1 MNSQRVRT
9 SSYIFEEFMVWF
21 DISHDDFA
29 EIISKNGMYF
39 QSVAKMTSGKQRCQA
54 LPGAAERCQPK
65 CHFFGK
71 NFLNFTFL

>member
-39 QSVAKMTSGKQRCQA
+39 QSEAKMSEIVGMQLEKR
-54 LPGAAERCQPK
+54 LSL
-65 CHFFGK
+65 FF
-71 NFLNFTFL
+71 L

>member
-39 QSVAKMTSGKQRCQA
+39 QSVAKMSEIVGMQLEKRLSLFFENYFTWSVHFPFVKQ
-54 LPGAAERCQPK
+54 
-65 CHFFGK
+65 H
-71 NFLNFTFL
+71 